1 MARQSSED
9 FGVLTAQSTSSHQQ
23 RRSQPGFILTRASI
37 GNDWNLNTNDLYNA
51 IRAGDDPKW
60 DLYIRVLEP
69 QDLAKFDFDALD
81 DTKTWTGVPERK
93 IGTLTLNRV
102 PDNYFESTEES
113 AFALSAGLLLLRLC
127 DGLLLLVH
135 SAILSGFKMSLE
147 GLVQLVA
154 ASVGSLILVGL
165 ATPIAAA
172 VGGVTILCIAAPIE
186 THIVL
191 ATIGASLA
199 LLGPGAWSIDARLY
213 GRRRIDLDSL

>member
-1 MARQSSED
+1 MGNTHERVPIRFYVAVTCLDMRQLIDTKAPACGASRSPVISRPLGCVRKYIPRNPHYQGIEHFD
-9 FGVLTAQSTSSHQQ
+9 I
-23 RRSQPGFILTRASI
+23 RRK
-37 GNDWNLNTNDLYNA
+37 
-51 IRAGDDPKW
+51 IRAQIMQRLFSVFPNSLPG
-60 DLYIRVLEP
+60 
-69 QDLAKFDFDALD
+69 
-81 DTKTWTGVPERK
+81 
-93 IGTLTLNRV
+93 
-102 PDNYFESTEES
+102 
-113 AFALSAGLLLLRLC
+113 AGLLLLRLC

-147 GLVQLVA
+147 GLAQLVVA
-154 ASVGSLILVGL
+154 GTGSLILVGL

-172 VGGVTILCIAAPIE
+172 VSGVTVLCIAAPIE